1 MTFEALGGTFG
12 MEADVAVCLVE
23 VVLGVL
29 TRDQE
34 VRVTRAA
41 RLTEVNGQDTLTE
54 DKKEEE
60 RFDQVHTARHA
71 KWVLEISDAYTE
83 K

>member
-23 VVLGVL
+23 VLLGVL

-41 RLTEVNGQDTLTE
+41 
-54 DKKEEE
+54 
-60 RFDQVHTARHA
+60 
-71 KWVLEISDAYTE
+71 
-83 K
+83 